1 MYRNIFKTAPQTFFI
16 YRIIQ
21 LHNVAIF
28 LFLAVPNYPFKIL
41 PTTQSSVVD
50 EGISFEFRCEYGKGL
65 TQMKWLR
72 LRVINGTRNEDYIP
86 INLLTVRTDSSKSV
100 EVYSIKKVTLEDSG
114 TYRCEITEKS
124 GKRETQARV
133 LQVKR
138 K

>member
-1 MYRNIFKTAPQTFFI
+1 
-16 YRIIQ
+16 
-21 LHNVAIF
+21 
-28 LFLAVPNYPFKIL
+28 
-41 PTTQSSVVD
+41 
-50 EGISFEFRCEYGKGL
+50 
-65 TQMKWLR
+65 MKWLR

-86 INLLTVRTDSSKSV
+86 RNLLTVRTDTSKSV